1 MARFVSLY
9 SGSSGNA
16 FYAGGKNA
24 GVLIDI
30 GVSYRALV
38 NALNSCE
45 IPLSNIKALF
55 ITHEHSDHIKG
66 IETFLKRNPSIPIY
80 ASLETL
86 TYISEH
92 SALPSSAR
100 LIEISQNAVCEADMC
115 IEAFDTPHDALHSL
129 GFKIRTS
136 DDRAISIAT
145 DLGHLDE
152 NIIANLLKSDL
163 VLLESNYDKDM
174 LRFGPYPYVL
184 KRRISGELGHLSND
198 ECSSVLPMLVDSGVS
213 RIVLAHLSEQNN
225 RPDIAENYARS
236 SLDDKGYHRGRDY
249 LLEVAPRFNPGKI
262 IIF

>member
-24 GVLIDI
+24 GILIDI

-66 IETFLKRNPSIPIY
+66 IETFLKRNPNIPVY
-80 ASLETL
+80 ASSETL
-86 TYISEH
+86 RYISEH
-92 SALPSSAR
+92 SALPSSVR
-100 LIEISQNAVCEADMC
+100 LVEISDKSVCEADMC

-129 GFKIRTS
+129 GFKMRTS
-136 DDRAISIAT
+136 DDRTISVAT
-145 DLGHLDE
+145 DLGHLND
-152 NIIANLLKSDL
+152 NIMKNLLKSDL

-198 ECSSVLPMLVDSGVS
+198 DCSAALPTLIESGVS

-225 RPDIAENYARS
+225 RPDIAENYAES
-236 SLDDKGYHRGRDY
+236 SLDDNGYRRGVDY
-249 LLEVAPRFNPGKI
+249 LLEVAPRFNPGKT